1 MSAAHAK
8 ARRIRQELD
17 AEGWRFALTYD
28 TYTGYHLQ
36 FGKVAGY
43 NHVFGYDVYLRP
55 VAGGMDMHGYRLGSP
70 DALIDTIPN
79 RDVRGYLIR
88 CLHAYGNARPGTKAA
103 EFLGVTPER
112 IY

>member
-36 FGKVAGY
+36 FGKVAGK
-43 NHVFGYDVYLRP
+43 
-55 VAGGMDMHGYRLGSP
+55 LG
-70 DALIDTIPN
+70 L
-79 RDVRGYLIR
+79 
-88 CLHAYGNARPGTKAA
+88 K
-103 EFLGVTPER
+103 GVGAM
-112 IY
+112 